1 MEFEWINEKIP
12 YWYHP
17 AEIFHCFG
25 IYVHIGNRKTNKFLF
40 IYDFLIFLWEESV
53 CVCIFRLFNPAGGCY
68 FLSSTYSATALPPL
82 YPPNLY
88 ANDDIITTGN
98 YLPIPYI

>member
-1 MEFEWINEKIP
+1 M
-12 YWYHP
+12 
-17 AEIFHCFG
+17 
-25 IYVHIGNRKTNKFLF
+25 
-40 IYDFLIFLWEESV
+40 
-53 CVCIFRLFNPAGGCY
+53 CIFRLFNPAGGCY

-98 YLPIPYI
+98 YLPIPYIYRGWLSLFGRVVFRDAALPNRIRSASQQQHFLPFLFICYLSMLMVF